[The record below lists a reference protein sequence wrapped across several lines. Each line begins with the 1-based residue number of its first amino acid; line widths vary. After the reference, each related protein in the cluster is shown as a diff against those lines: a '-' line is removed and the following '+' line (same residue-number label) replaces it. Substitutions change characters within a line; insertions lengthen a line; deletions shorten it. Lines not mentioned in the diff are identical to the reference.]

1 MRGYNLTMDPLTQS
15 FVEAIKLHGVVY
27 VIEEFRHALELLADP
42 AVSENE
48 EGFKAYVAVSQMDEV
63 TGTW

>member
-1 MRGYNLTMDPLTQS
+1 MDPLTQS